1 MSALSSDRHNA
12 QERVLE
18 KIATMIDKLGL
29 LRGVSTTKVSNEILV
44 SMVNDSFNGDMVGNP
59 YEFSKDEIRI
69 VLGKWYEA

>member
-1 MSALSSDRHNA
+1 MSALSSDKHNA

-29 LRGVSTTKVSNEILV
+29 LRGVSATKVSKEILV
-44 SMVNDSFNGDMVGNP
+44 SMVNDSINGDMVGKP